1 MPIFV
6 KKHSKP
12 LQPREG
18 RLITVPKLAEEVD
31 DFKNIVLKLDDD
43 KALKF
48 VNGVWMNLKK
58 NQSAE
63 SIDDAVKLQK
73 NNQRLEEEKNMLH
86 AKVDI
91 LLDLL
96 SESLAEKDSNS
107 KK

>member
-1 MPIFV
+1 MPIFA
-6 KKHSKP
+6 KKHGKP

-18 RLITVPKLAEEVD
+18 RLVTVPKLTEDVD

-48 VNGVWMNLKK
+48 VNGVWMNLKR

-63 SIDDAVKLQK
+63 SIDDTVKLQK
-73 NNQRLEEEKNMLH
+73 SNQKLEEEKNMLT

-96 SESLAEKDSNS
+96 SESLAEKDSTLT
-107 KK
+107 K